1 MAAITLDDVVLEQ
14 METNETLGN
23 LKEQTIIMFQMQNQ
37 GLGTLIT
44 QFEEFLGMVRT
55 QMRLAEEA
63 RREQSVL
70 PPPPQSPPPKG
81 DGESAGGGVG
91 GFGLVTGVA
100 SAIAFAGG
108 AVAGF
113 YAMIRKNFKGI
124 TTAIEGFVKFIRR
137 QLVRVGTFFKG
148 IGTRII
154 GFFDFSKGAA
164 TLGESLTKATQP
176 IRDFFKRIKNNPIV
190 KFFGALGGLVG
201 RLAYPIFLAIDI
213 FKGIM
218 GELDQLEDDANIEDK
233 IVAAFE
239 GFTKGLLK
247 FIMFPIDVIKDVTS
261 WVLGKL
267 GFDDASGFLDS
278 FSFGEGAVDLVDV
291 MYEKL
296 NGLGTWLGGV
306 IFDMVQWVGSI
317 PERLTG
323 FVNQSIDDLSAKI
336 SEIGSMA
343 LNGIKNLVLAALPPA
358 DFATFELPEAD
369 LGILGKFGGGTI
381 NLNPIPN
388 SVYEWAGS
396 GSTGSIS
403 GDTNS
408 TSNTSNLSSAIG
420 GTNNSSTVTNAINQ
434 ESVANAGNSQS
445 STVVI
450 QDNSVSSAQTNNT
463 QATTG
468 SGRSM
473 PPPTNDNRTRASAY
487 AG

>member
-44 QFEEFLGMVRT
+44 QFDEFLGMVRT
-55 QMRLAEEA
+55 QMRIADEA

-81 DGESAGGGVG
+81 DGEPAGGGG
-91 GFGLVTGVA
+91 MGFGLTGVA
-100 SAIAFAGG
+100 SAIAFATG

-113 YAMIRKNFKGI
+113 YAMIRKNFKGTI
-124 TTAIEGFVKFIRR
+124 TAIENFAKFIKNQVARIG
-137 QLVRVGTFFKG
+137 QFFKG
-148 IGTRII
+148 LGARI
-154 GFFDFSKGAA
+154 FRFLDFSKGAKEM
-164 TLGESLTKATQP
+164 GELLSKAFAP
-176 IRDFFKRIKNNPIV
+176 IKGFFTRIANNPIV
-190 KFFGALGGLVG
+190 KFFGRLGQLVG

-218 GELDQLEDDANIEDK
+218 GELDNMDEQATIGDK

-239 GFTKGLLK
+239 GFTKGLIK
-247 FIMFPIDVIKDVTS
+247 FLMFPVDVIKDVAG
-261 WVLGKL
+261 WIAGLL
-267 GFDDASGFLDS
+267 GFDDTKGFLDS
-278 FSFGEGAVDLVDV
+278 FSFGEGAVDLVDM

-296 NGLGTWLGGV
+296 NGLGTWLGGA

-317 PERLTG
+317 PEQLTG
-323 FVNQSIDDLSAKI
+323 FVNQAIDDLTSKI

-369 LGILGKFGGGTI
+369 LGILGKFGGGVI
-381 NLNPIPN
+381 NLNPIPS

-463 QATTG
+463 QATSG

-473 PPPTNDNRTRASAY
+473 PSPTNDNRTRASAY